1 MADSADSVAK
11 DKGTKKL
18 TGIRAGKKF
27 SSRQEGKP
35 SGGKYH
41 LHPCF
46 PVFYKVKRSMKGI
59 KKQKTKSAGTG
70 PISSPQDGKKQQEQG
85 NDQQQMP
92 RLRSREYVK
101 PIKTSPLGL
110 NEDDLLY
117 GSDQLTG
124 EQSPEPLQLRHH
136 SGHFRHKAANIWDP
150 HPMYEFTAFQK
161 KFNLVLEHDS
171 KFASPDLQVTH
182 IWHNTSARMPPTV
195 KSNGCLYKGY
205 VKGDPA
211 SSVAVSLCHGMRPEP
226 LRYNCK
232 PSSSLPFCK
241 VQLCGLKNL
250 V

>member
-1 MADSADSVAK
+1 MELVKSVNCLPGVHVPGTVSHRVERILPTLVTDLRPYHYGGGHGQRPMTRNESTSPPGYPTDLSANLCVLIE
-11 DKGTKKL
+11 TFV
-18 TGIRAGKKF
+18 I
-27 SSRQEGKP
+27 
-35 SGGKYH
+35 
-41 LHPCF
+41 
-46 PVFYKVKRSMKGI
+46 
-59 KKQKTKSAGTG
+59 
-70 PISSPQDGKKQQEQG
+70 DGKKQQEQG

-136 SGHFRHKAANIWDP
+136 SGHFRHKTANIWDP

-211 SSVAVSLCHGMRPEP
+211 SSVAVSLCHGMP
-226 LRYNCK
+226 NSVASK
-232 PSSSLPFCK
+232 ISFDS
-241 VQLCGLKNL
+241 
-250 V
+250 